1 VGFFILLAKIAKVMK
16 MKEMKVLL
24 LALVY
29 IFFNNAIVASEW
41 QKQTIMEKGRNTTAV
56 AADYTGDGQVDVITS
71 YPGKVSLFV
80 APHWAEII
88 LYGLDKPKQICIHS
102 ETLDIDGD
110 GDMDW
115 VGSSAS
121 GMPFWLENPGSEYAS
136 TKPWVSRVIDHEITG
151 IHCLLKADVDND
163 GRLDIIINNFKPE
176 GDLGGSIFW
185 LEIPQDVKQAKAWK
199 RHAFAYHDAH
209 GGSHYFGFG
218 DIDGDDLGEIA
229 VAAKGGVFE
238 GGDWFAYWSR
248 ATAKELVKA
257 PWKKTIIAEQQI
269 GATNIQIGDVNADG
283 LADFVASRGH
293 GVGVVWFESPNW
305 IERSI
310 DADMESPHS
319 LVLADLDLD
328 GDLDVASCGF
338 KSERLSV
345 YMNNGLGKFTQ
356 LDLDTAQQSYDLR
369 AVDMDGDGD
378 LDLLNAG
385 RGTGNVV
392 WYENP
397 RQPT

>member
-1 VGFFILLAKIAKVMK
+1 M
-16 MKEMKVLL
+16 
-24 LALVY
+24 
-29 IFFNNAIVASEW
+29 
-41 QKQTIMEKGRNTTAV
+41 
-56 AADYTGDGQVDVITS
+56 
-71 YPGKVSLFV
+71 
-80 APHWAEII
+80 
-88 LYGLDKPKQICIHS
+88 
-102 ETLDIDGD
+102 
-110 GDMDW
+110 
-115 VGSSAS
+115 
-121 GMPFWLENPGSEYAS
+121 
-136 TKPWVSRVIDHEITG
+136 
-151 IHCLLKADVDND
+151 
-163 GRLDIIINNFKPE
+163 
-176 GDLGGSIFW
+176 
-185 LEIPQDVKQAKAWK
+185 
-199 RHAFAYHDAH
+199 
-209 GGSHYFGFG
+209 
-218 DIDGDDLGEIA
+218 
-229 VAAKGGVFE
+229 
-238 GGDWFAYWSR
+238 
-248 ATAKELVKA
+248 
-257 PWKKTIIAEQQI
+257 
-269 GATNIQIGDVNADG
+269 NADG